1 MCFLEEVRP
10 FPSVR
15 REASTATA
23 SAAPAGGRDETAR
36 DVRGLMR
43 VGNYASRTMVKGE
56 SIVELVLMCASESW
70 GTVRMCV
77 HVCMHLSV
85 YVCTCVVCVCG
96 GGGWVGGGG
105 GGGGGGGCACGCVC
119 MRACEYFSLRC
130 ESPSSVLC
138 DCSSVVYYCVT
149 PPLHVGGCKWLP
161 CIALTCQG

>member
-15 REASTATA
+15 REASTTTA

-56 SIVELVLMCASESW
+56 SVVELVLMCASESW

-85 YVCTCVVCVCG
+85 YVCTCVCVCVCG
-96 GGGWVGGGG
+96 WVGGCVGVCVCMCGGWVGVHVGV
-105 GGGGGGGCACGCVC
+105 GGCACVRVLESEVRVPLKCVV
-119 MRACEYFSLRC
+119 SL
-130 ESPSSVLC
+130 
-138 DCSSVVYYCVT
+138 
-149 PPLHVGGCKWLP
+149 
-161 CIALTCQG
+161 Q